1 MENKERGKF
10 ITIYG
15 INGIGKTTQVELL
28 VKFLKEKGLKVSRLK
43 YPIYDLE
50 PEGPFIH
57 KYLREPEFR
66 AKNPQTTD
74 ELQKKY
80 AENRRRYENTL
91 KERLDG
97 GEWIVAED
105 YVGTGLAWGLTW
117 GGDLDYL
124 EKINEDLYPADISI
138 LMHGNRFETAIE
150 KGHRNEGEAERI
162 KICKNFH
169 FLLAGRYGWKIVN
182 ANQEVEEVGREIRNI
197 LKWIVK

>member
-1 MENKERGKF
+1 MEKQKRGKF

-57 KYLREPEFR
+57 KYLRDPEFR
-66 AKNPQTTD
+66 VKNHQTTD
-74 ELQKKY
+74 ELQQKY
-80 AENRRRYENTL
+80 AENRRRYEEEL
-91 KERLDG
+91 KNRLDK

-162 KICKNFH
+162 QICKNFH
-169 FLLAGRYGWKIVN
+169 FLLAGRYDWKIVD
-182 ANQEVEEVGREIRNI
+182 ANQEIEEVSKEIREMLKGI
-197 LKWIVK
+197 LK

>member
-1 MENKERGKF
+1 
-10 ITIYG
+10 
-15 INGIGKTTQVELL
+15 
-28 VKFLKEKGLKVSRLK
+28 LKNKGLKVSRLK

-80 AENRRRYENTL
+80 AENRRRYEKTL
-91 KERLDG
+91 KDRLDK

-138 LMHGNRFETAIE
+138 LMHGERFETAIE

-162 KICKNFH
+162 QICKNFH
-169 FLLAGRYGWKIVN
+169 FLLAGRYGWKIVD
-182 ANQEVEEVGREIRNI
+182 ANQEVEEVSGEIGEI
-197 LKWIVK
+197 LKGIVE

>member
-1 MENKERGKF
+1 MEKQKKGKF

-66 AKNPQTTD
+66 AKNPQTTN
-74 ELQKKY
+74 ELQEKY
-80 AENRRRYENTL
+80 AENRRRYEKTL
-91 KERLDG
+91 KERLEE

-117 GGDLDYL
+117 GGDLEYL

-150 KGHRNEGEAERI
+150 KGHRNEGAEERI
-162 KICKNFH
+162 QICKNFH
-169 FLLAGRYGWKIVN
+169 FLLAERYDWKIVN
-182 ANQEVEEVGREIRNI
+182 ANQEVEEVSEEIKEM
-197 LKWIVK
+197 LKGIVE